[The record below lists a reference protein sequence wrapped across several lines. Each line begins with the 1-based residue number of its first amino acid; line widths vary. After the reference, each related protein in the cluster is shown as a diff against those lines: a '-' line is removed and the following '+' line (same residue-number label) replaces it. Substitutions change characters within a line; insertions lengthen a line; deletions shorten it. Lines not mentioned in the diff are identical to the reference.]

1 MGTWHSVARS
11 VCPPSRLL
19 NHHSNARPCL
29 VPAATKLLSR
39 PRAPSPAA
47 RASCARQADIWS
59 NMQYSYDP
67 FFLYP
72 LGSLLA
78 DELRQLYF
86 DATDTALIPN
96 GEVLQAG

>member
-1 MGTWHSVARS
+1 MPDPASYPR
-11 VCPPSRLL
+11 PPSCCPAHTPR
-19 NHHSNARPCL
+19 RPPL
-29 VPAATKLLSR
+29 APA
-39 PRAPSPAA
+39 
-47 RASCARQADIWS
+47 CARQADIWS

-96 GEVLQAG
+96 GELLQAG